1 MHINELKFWIK
12 TQKAFDNN
20 LIHYVRQ
27 KILYMQIILN
37 IFNKKYILSVKEI
50 QQISSVKIK
59 IKLIIFLL
67 IPNFFF
73 KKLKKI
79 FS

>member
-12 TQKAFDNN
+12 TQKTFDNN

-73 KKLKKI
+73 KKLKKN